1 MSLSAPP
8 IEEKI
13 RARDITVRAGEHV
26 LLETICLSLVRNE
39 ILSIIGPAGSG
50 KTTFLRCLNRLTD
63 LEDGLTVT
71 GELFLDDDDI
81 LSPSIDVAA
90 VRRRVSMVFATP
102 TPLPMSIEDNLK
114 LGLRFQSKHKDA
126 AQRLEESLRA
136 SFLWDEVK
144 DRLGLSALALSGG
157 QQQRLCLARSLMLRP
172 EVLLLDEPCSGL
184 DPISTAKIEE
194 ALQGLKKDMS
204 IVLVTNNVKQ
214 ASRTSDR
221 TAFLLMGRLIEL
233 AETGQLFTS
242 PKTQKTADYVSGRF
256 G

>member
-1 MSLSAPP
+1 MSLSTPAL
-8 IEEKI
+8 EEKI
-13 RARDITVRAGEHV
+13 RARDITVRAETKV
-26 LLETICLSLVRNE
+26 LLDNVCLSLVRNE
-39 ILSIIGPAGSG
+39 ILAIIGPAGSG

-71 GELFLDDDDI
+71 GELLLDAEDI
-81 LSPSIDVAA
+81 LGPTVDVAA

-114 LGLRFQSKHKDA
+114 LGLRFQGKHRDT
-126 AQRLEESLRA
+126 AQRVEESLRA

-144 DRLGLSALALSGG
+144 DRLGLAALALSGG
-157 QQQRLCLARSLMLRP
+157 QQQRLCLARSLMMRP

-194 ALQGLKKDMS
+194 ALQGLKKEMS
-204 IVLVTNNVKQ
+204 VVLVTNNVKQ
-214 ASRTSDR
+214 ASRTADR
-221 TAFLLMGRLIEL
+221 TAFLLMGRLVEL
-233 AETGQLFTS
+233 AESGQLFTS
-242 PKTQKTADYVSGRF
+242 PKEQQTADYVSGRF

>member
-1 MSLSAPP
+1 MSLSTPAL
-8 IEEKI
+8 EEKI
-13 RARDITVRAGEHV
+13 RARDITVRAGEKV
-26 LLETICLSLVRNE
+26 LLDNVCLSLLRNE
-39 ILSIIGPAGSG
+39 ILAVIGPAGSG

-63 LEDGLTVT
+63 LEDGLAVT
-71 GELFLDDDDI
+71 GELLLDADDI
-81 LSPSIDVAA
+81 LSPATDVAA
-90 VRRRVSMVFATP
+90 LRRRVSMVFATP

-114 LGLRFQSKHKDA
+114 LGLRFQGKHADT

-194 ALQGLKKDMS
+194 AMQGLKKDMS

-221 TAFLLMGRLIEL
+221 TAFLLMGQLVEM

-242 PKTQKTADYVSGRF
+242 PKEQKTADYVSGRF

>member
-1 MSLSAPP
+1 MSLSTPAL
-8 IEEKI
+8 EEKI
-13 RARDITVRAGEHV
+13 RARDITVRAGPKK
-26 LLETICLSLVRNE
+26 LLDEICLSLVHNE
-39 ILSIIGPAGSG
+39 ILAVIGPAGSG

-63 LEDGLTVT
+63 LEDGLTVS
-71 GELFLDDDDI
+71 GELFLDADDI
-81 LSPSIDVAA
+81 LSPKTDVAA
-90 VRRRVSMVFATP
+90 LRRRVSMVFATP
-102 TPLPMSIEDNLK
+102 TPLPMSIADNLK
-114 LGLRFQSKHKDA
+114 LGLRFQGHPADGDL
-126 AQRLEESLRA
+126 RIEESLRA
-136 SFLWDEVK
+136 AFLWDEVK

-194 ALQGLKKDMS
+194 ALQGLKKSMS

-221 TAFLLMGRLIEL
+221 TAFLLMGRLVEL

-242 PKTQKTADYVSGRF
+242 PREQKTADYVSGRF